1 MYDALDGVWEHLY
14 GGPVAHG
21 TRLCLTSAL
30 CCMLLAFVI
39 RGILRMVLARLPAYA
54 GLPVSQRV
62 LIANKGPSL
71 VHAIVATVF
80 GFQSMTDP
88 ELTSNP
94 IYGMNDK
101 LVVRASATLGYML
114 FDTYALFEYWSLMS
128 SGEAFVVHH
137 VATLTAVYL
146 GITHRVWGALG
157 AMCMCCLEATGIFF
171 ALVRIIN
178 DVGLGDSVLQMVCG
192 TMFFLS
198 WIIFRVILFNW
209 KAWELMVLPVWAELE
224 AGRDLSVDVWA
235 GVVICSAL
243 GFLNVVWT
251 FGVCRAYVKKMRAM
265 LAGGKTAAKSD

>member
-114 FDTYALFEYWSLMS
+114 YVTLANSPLSASLLS
-128 SGEAFVVHH
+128 HAQPHSRTPNHTCVHVCLIWNQHVLPPVLCLYFLRWHFCHSGLIFGFSQCSAP
-137 VATLTAVYL
+137 
-146 GITHRVWGALG
+146 GRVW
-157 AMCMCCLEATGIFF
+157 E
-171 ALVRIIN
+171 
-178 DVGLGDSVLQMVCG
+178 
-192 TMFFLS
+192 
-198 WIIFRVILFNW
+198 
-209 KAWELMVLPVWAELE
+209 
-224 AGRDLSVDVWA
+224 
-235 GVVICSAL
+235 
-243 GFLNVVWT
+243 
-251 FGVCRAYVKKMRAM
+251 
-265 LAGGKTAAKSD
+265 